1 MIVRTSALLIAWIQM
16 MVAGALHKNK
26 RNCCPYRQSP
36 LGALRPAR
44 AQQRLVNRQWSFF
57 AGDRTNPS
65 SRMCFHAPLRFSS
78 PIFPDSRKG
87 PSLPD
92 FQRRLCHLLGFG
104 KPRSSLLLGANPKE
118 RHPDSLRAL
127 SYFLTDG
134 ALSRMQN
141 TLEFLDDQ
149 TPIDDTDAKRGHGNS
164 GVQQFSSR
172 RTIVDAVLD
181 DIRPKATTRADCKY
195 TDTVPPPVELLEQ
208 HVGSILPRPSDV
220 NENYGQNP
228 TVAMTALAHSLWLY
242 IIRPHEDVVID
253 ATCGNGYD
261 AVALSKILFGWPNFD
276 CGSSMPVP
284 ENSDSARLI
293 CIDIQQEACQ
303 KTLSALSAVIPRR
316 TLEDRVQILCQSH
329 SPLRAES
336 FPNVQSGSVG
346 LAVYN
351 LGFLPNQ
358 PRSHRGATGSNQTEG
373 FKSHSGADSLAH
385 SEPSSSFNATTAA
398 ASTIQSLGDAVQL
411 LRVGGMLSV
420 MTYPR
425 SNPQEHEAVR
435 IFVEALALFSS
446 TQRSWEEY
454 IQSEETF
461 EGMRRSLR
469 RLEALS
475 PDSSEEAGIRKTLLE
490 SLQQVK
496 RNGCMNQGWRV
507 HEHCKLGWVNAPVL
521 YTATRIR

>member
-1 MIVRTSALLIAWIQM
+1 
-16 MVAGALHKNK
+16 MVAGALHKSK
-26 RNCCPYRQSP
+26 RNCCPCRQSP
-36 LGALRPAR
+36 LGDLRPAR

-65 SRMCFHAPLRFSS
+65 ARMCFYAPLRFSS

-92 FQRRLCHLLGFG
+92 FQRRLCHLLSSGE
-104 KPRSSLLLGANPKE
+104 PRSCLRLRANPKE
-118 RHPDSLRAL
+118 RHPDSLRTL
-127 SYFLTDG
+127 SYFLMDG
-134 ALSRMQN
+134 ALSRVQN
-141 TLEFLDDQ
+141 TLKFLDDQ
-149 TPIDDTDAKRGHGNS
+149 TPINTDAKRGHGNS
-164 GVQQFSSR
+164 GAHQFSSR
-172 RTIVDAVLD
+172 RTIVNAVLD
-181 DIRPKATTRADCKY
+181 DIRPKATTRADCKS
-195 TDTVPPPVELLEQ
+195 TDTVPPPVESLEQ
-208 HVGSILPRPSDV
+208 HAGSILPRPSDV

-253 ATCGNGYD
+253 ATCGNGHD

-276 CGSSMPVP
+276 SGSSMSVP
-284 ENSDSARLI
+284 SESARLI

-316 TLEDRVQILCQSH
+316 TLEERVQILCQSH
-329 SPLRAES
+329 SPLRAEF
-336 FPNVQSGSVG
+336 FPNVQSESVG
-346 LAVYN
+346 LVVYN

-358 PRSHRGATGSNQTEG
+358 PRPQGGATGSNQTEDT
-373 FKSHSGADSLAH
+373 KSHSGADSPAH

-398 ASTIQSLGDAVQL
+398 TSTIQSLGDAVQL

-446 TQRSWEEY
+446 TQRSWEEF

-469 RLEALS
+469 LS